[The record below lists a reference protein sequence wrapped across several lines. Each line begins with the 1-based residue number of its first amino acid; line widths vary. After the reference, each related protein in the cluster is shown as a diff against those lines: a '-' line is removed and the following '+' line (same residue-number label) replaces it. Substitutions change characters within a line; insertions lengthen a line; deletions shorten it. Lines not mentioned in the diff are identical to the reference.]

1 MVGAFGN
8 DNRGAFGATAAAE
21 ASLDK
26 AVAATDQTKTK
37 QGALTT
43 WFLDSGSNTPPAAG
57 SYLPRWP

>member
-21 ASLDK
+21 TSLDK
-26 AVAATDQTKTK
+26 AVAATDQTKSE

-43 WFLDSGSNTPPAAG
+43 WFLDSGQTRRHAAG
-57 SYLPRWP
+57 SYFPRWP